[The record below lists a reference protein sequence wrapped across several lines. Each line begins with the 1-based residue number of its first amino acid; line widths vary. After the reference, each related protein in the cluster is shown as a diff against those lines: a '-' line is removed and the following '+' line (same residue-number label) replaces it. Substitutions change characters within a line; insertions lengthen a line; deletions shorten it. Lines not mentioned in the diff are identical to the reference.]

1 MIKGT
6 VKFFNNAKGFGFIA
20 PDDGSKD
27 VFLPAATIMASGAKR
42 LKAGQR
48 VTFEQEPDV
57 KGTKAVQLKLLD
69 EPPVPPV
76 PVAVSP
82 TPAAPY
88 VPAPLA
94 PAPRM
99 TITVYHDPGSDESED
114 VLNALEDAG
123 HDPRLVDYTVT
134 PPARD
139 ELKRLSFL
147 LREADQSLVRRY
159 DRLFLE
165 LQLDD
170 RFIAEN
176 EFWTAIV
183 EHPLLINGP
192 VVTMSNKVGI
202 CKTAEDVRAFLGLNG
217 SSDVSTK
224 RKGISP
230 RMAAMIGGHAVPP
243 LPPRP
248 PVPAPAPAPVLAAAP
263 VLEKT
268 AEPVQRIVLRPRAEN
283 RVEPK
288 VEVKAERQPELPL
301 EPKPEPKAKAKAKK
315 VAAPAQKV
323 AKLPAKKPAAK
334 PVAKPAKKAK
344 AVKAAP
350 VKKKKK

>member
-27 VFLPAATIMASGAKR
+27 VFLPAATIMASGVKR

-48 VTFEQEPDV
+48 VSFEHEPDV

-69 EPPVPPV
+69 EQPV
-76 PVAVSP
+76 PVAAPIAPIVPIVPVS
-82 TPAAPY
+82 
-88 VPAPLA
+88 
-94 PAPRM
+94 APRIS
-99 TITVYHDPGSDESED
+99 ITVYHDPDSDESED
-114 VLNALEDAG
+114 VQVALEEAG
-123 HDPRLVDYTVT
+123 HEARLVDYTVT
-134 PPARD
+134 PPDRE
-139 ELKRLSFL
+139 ELKRMSFL

-192 VVTMSNKVGI
+192 VLTASNKVAI

-217 SSDVSTK
+217 SSDGGAK
-224 RKGISP
+224 RKGISA

-243 LPPRP
+243 R
-248 PVPAPAPAPVLAAAP
+248 
-263 VLEKT
+263 
-268 AEPVQRIVLRPRAEN
+268 PVQE
-283 RVEPK
+283 VE
-288 VEVKAERQPELPL
+288 EIELPL
-301 EPKPEPKAKAKAKK
+301 LRAVARAEPKLKVVESEPEPKPELKAEPKRKPKPEPEPEPKSEPKPKAKKAAVPVRKA
-315 VAAPAQKV
+315 VTA
-323 AKLPAKKPAAK
+323 PAKKPAAK
-334 PVAKPAKKAK
+334 PAKKVAV
-344 AVKAAP
+344 VKAAP
-350 VKKKKK
+350 AKKKKK